1 MHENDGE
8 PDEDAGNYD
17 PPRPGLRTEEGECH
31 KRRDEGDKEGQRGH
45 RGRKLEVPGDLGTG
59 NEMHTDH
66 ADKVHAPHGDGSE
79 ASRSCTKQHVISPS
93 SRGRPATEKGESGVR
108 TEDGD
113 NDGSDKCAGDWA
125 DGYSMNS
132 VVPDELLGV
141 IPHVL
146 RRKHGN
152 FEG

>member
-1 MHENDGE
+1 
-8 PDEDAGNYD
+8 
-17 PPRPGLRTEEGECH
+17 
-31 KRRDEGDKEGQRGH
+31 
-45 RGRKLEVPGDLGTG
+45 
-59 NEMHTDH
+59 MHTDH

-141 IPHVL
+141 WASQRDLHGSVPFHMSCGGNMVIS
-146 RRKHGN
+146 RANRMRKSQDERAIGS
-152 FEG
+152 EDIQDDEADTSTRVIALSTA